1 MDDDNG
7 GPRGW
12 AILLYDDKAEPWKGG
27 KEAKVFPRE
36 VSSSSPAVSS
46 SSSAASSSSS
56 SSHEER
62 KEEEESEEKLSRK
75 RKAESEKAQKVEKI
89 RHKHK
94 GKAKVTDE
102 DDEETEAG
110 IGEDNSEEEEET
122 PTGRQPKREL
132 KCHVCLKRTENTV
145 GCQGKDGC
153 DEMVA
158 ICVVCA
164 TVVTEVYCTKHASAE

>member
-1 MDDDNG
+1 LEGRKRSKSVPEG
-7 GPRGW
+7 GVVVLARRVVVLVGRVVVVLVFSRGT
-12 AILLYDDKAEPWKGG
+12 
-27 KEAKVFPRE
+27 
-36 VSSSSPAVSS
+36 
-46 SSSAASSSSS
+46 
-56 SSHEER
+56 